1 MKYYVKQKVF
11 SLKDKF
17 FIKDYDQNDIYQ
29 VEGKFMS
36 ISNKMQLLDMHGE
49 EVLNTKKKLFKVF
62 PLYEVFTPGGD
73 MIASIQKKFSFK
85 PKFEV
90 EMKGL
95 ELEVRGSL
103 FAHSFGIYNEDTV
116 IASIEKKVFS
126 FGDSYEIDVEDE
138 TNLEL
143 LLFIV
148 IIIDQVIH
156 ESQKKGHNF

>member
-1 MKYYVKQKVF
+1 
-11 SLKDKF
+11 
-17 FIKDYDQNDIYQ
+17 
-29 VEGKFMS
+29 
-36 ISNKMQLLDMHGE
+36 
-49 EVLNTKKKLFKVF
+49 
-62 PLYEVFTPGGD
+62 
-73 MIASIQKKFSFK
+73 
-85 PKFEV
+85 
-90 EMKGL
+90 MKGL

-126 FGDSYEIDVEDE
+126 FGDSYEIDVEDQ

-156 ESQKKGHNF
+156 EGEKGSHSY